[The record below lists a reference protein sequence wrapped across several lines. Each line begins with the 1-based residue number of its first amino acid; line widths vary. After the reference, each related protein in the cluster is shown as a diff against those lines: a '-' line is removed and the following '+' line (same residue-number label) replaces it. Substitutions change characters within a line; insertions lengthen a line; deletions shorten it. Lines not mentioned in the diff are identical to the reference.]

1 MDCLL
6 SFIIPAYNAA
16 NYVSRCLD
24 SILSLHLSDN
34 SFEIIVIDDYSSD
47 NTREIVKTYTAGY
60 PFIQLLCQNANHR
73 QGAARNRGISV
84 AKGKYIAFIDADDI
98 VKEGVSKALNRAIK
112 EDLDICFY
120 GMQHEKS
127 DGIYREVKWNMPVDV
142 VVDGVQFLNN
152 YLDMDINGPT
162 RGVFRKNLIV
172 DNQLTFIE
180 DVHWEDGDFCLKL
193 YSYAKRIGNIENIG
207 YVYKRN
213 EQSTCLN
220 PDSSALID
228 QLKLGV
234 RLIDFV
240 TLQGEKLHKGKEE
253 ILTDVKYRYVH
264 NVLRLRNL
272 SKYTAKENRSLCR
285 ALTKR
290 DLTLLK
296 PFALSIWE
304 TIYLSCPSLAQMPLF
319 FICPFASLG
328 RLIVTNIRKSKH
340 H

>member
-16 NYVSRCLD
+16 NYISRCLD
-24 SILSLHLSDN
+24 SILSLHMSDN

-47 NTREIVKTYTAGY
+47 KTREIVKTYTAKY

-73 QGAARNRGISV
+73 QGAARNRGISA

-98 VKEGVSKALNRAIK
+98 VKEGVSEALNRAIK
-112 EDLDICFY
+112 KNLDICFY
-120 GMQHEKS
+120 GMLHEKS
-127 DGIYREVKWNMPVDV
+127 DGTYREVKWNMPVDII
-142 VVDGVQFLNN
+142 VDGILFLNN
-152 YLDMDINGPT
+152 YLDMDVNGPT
-162 RGVFRKNLIV
+162 RGVFKRSLMLNNL
-172 DNQLTFIE
+172 LTFVE
-180 DVHWEDGDFCLKL
+180 DMRWEDGDFCVKL
-193 YSYAKRIGNIENIG
+193 YSYAQRISNIEGIG
-207 YVYKRN
+207 YVYMRN
-213 EQSTCLN
+213 EQSTSLKQT
-220 PDSSALID
+220 SSSLID
-228 QLKLGV
+228 QLKLAV

-240 TLQGEKLHKGKEE
+240 TTQGEKLQNGKAMILEE
-253 ILTDVKYRYVH
+253 VQYRYVH

-296 PFALSIWE
+296 PFALSFWE
-304 TIYLSCPSLAQMPLF
+304 TIYLSCPSLAQMLLF
-319 FICPFASLG
+319 VICPIASLG